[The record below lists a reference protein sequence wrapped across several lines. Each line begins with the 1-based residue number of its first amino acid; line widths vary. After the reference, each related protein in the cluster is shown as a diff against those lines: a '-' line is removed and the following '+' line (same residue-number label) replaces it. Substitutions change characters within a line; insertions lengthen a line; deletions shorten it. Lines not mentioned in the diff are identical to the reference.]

1 MKYKVISS
9 GSKGNC
15 TILEDVIAIDM
26 GVSYSKIKD
35 YAKALK
41 VVLLTH
47 SHSDHFKAT
56 TISKLVNEHPNIKFV
71 SADYLV
77 NELSE
82 LVPIKNIYVLETN
95 KMYDLGLC
103 KLAMFP
109 LIHDVPN
116 VGWRIEINGHRC
128 IYATDT
134 RSIDHVVAKN
144 YDLYLVEGNYTEED
158 IQNRIKEK
166 EVVGAY
172 AYEYRVIKNHLSK
185 EQLSKWLLDN
195 MGPNGEYVIM
205 HQHEDEEQE
214 I

>member
-1 MKYKVISS
+1 MNYKIISS

-26 GVSYSKIKD
+26 GVSYSKVKD

-47 SHSDHFKAT
+47 CHSDHFKAT

-71 SADYLV
+71 CADYLV
-77 NELSE
+77 NELSQ
-82 LVPIKNIYVLETN
+82 LMSIKNIYVLEIN

-134 RSIDHVVAKN
+134 KSIDHVVAKN
-144 YDLYLVEGNYTEED
+144 YDLYLIEANYDLPETLK
-158 IQNRIKEK
+158 RINEK
-166 EVVGAY
+166 RKNGEY
-172 AYEYRVIKNHLSK
+172 IYEIRAINNHLSI
-185 EQLSKWLLDN
+185 QQAHDFIDLN
-195 MGPNGEYVIM
+195 MGANGIWEPM
-205 HQHEDEEQE
+205 HQHNERS
-214 I
+214 

>member
-1 MKYKVISS
+1 MNYKIISS

-26 GVSYSKIKD
+26 GVSYSKVKD

-47 SHSDHFKAT
+47 CHSDHFKAT

-71 SADYLV
+71 CADYLV
-77 NELSE
+77 NELSQ
-82 LVPIKNIYVLETN
+82 LMSINNIYVLEIN

-134 RSIDHVVAKN
+134 KSIDHVVAKN
-144 YDLYLVEGNYTEED
+144 YDLYLIEANYDLPETLK
-158 IQNRIKEK
+158 RINEK
-166 EVVGAY
+166 RKNGEY
-172 AYEYRVIKNHLSK
+172 IYEIRAINNHLSI
-185 EQLSKWLLDN
+185 QQAHDFIDLN
-195 MGPNGEYVIM
+195 MGANGIWEPM
-205 HQHEDEEQE
+205 HQHNERS
-214 I
+214 

>member
-1 MKYKVISS
+1 MNYKIISS

-26 GVSYSKIKD
+26 GVSYSKVKD

-47 SHSDHFKAT
+47 CHSDHFKAT

-71 SADYLV
+71 CADYLV
-77 NELSE
+77 NELSQ
-82 LVPIKNIYVLETN
+82 LMSIKNIYVLEIN

-116 VGWRIEINGHRC
+116 VGWRIENNGHRC

-134 RSIDHVVAKN
+134 KSIDHVVAKN
-144 YDLYLVEGNYTEED
+144 YDLYLIEANHDLPETLK
-158 IQNRIKEK
+158 RINEK
-166 EVVGAY
+166 RKNGEY
-172 AYEYRVIKNHLSK
+172 IYEIRAINNHLSI
-185 EQLSKWLLDN
+185 QQAHDFIDLN
-195 MGPNGEYVIM
+195 MGANGIWEPM
-205 HQHEDEEQE
+205 HQHNERS
-214 I
+214 

>member
-1 MKYKVISS
+1 MNYKIISS

-47 SHSDHFKAT
+47 CHSDHFKAT
-56 TISKLVNEHPNIKFV
+56 TISKLNSEHPNIKFIC
-71 SADYLV
+71 ADYLV
-77 NELSE
+77 NELSN

-116 VGWRIEINGHRC
+116 VGYRIEINGHRC

-158 IQNRIKEK
+158 IQERIKEK
-166 EVVGAY
+166 EANGEY
-172 AYEYRVIKNHLSK
+172 IYEYRVIKNHMSQ
-185 EQLSKWLLDN
+185 EQLMTWLLDN
-195 MGPNGEYVIM
+195 IGPNSEYVRM
-205 HQHEDEEQE
+205 HQHEDEK
-214 I
+214 